1 MQFLLTAVN
10 AKYIHSNP
18 AVYSLKAYA
27 GSQLQPYIAL
37 AQYTIN
43 QKTEEI
49 LGDLYKRHPDVIG
62 FSCYIW
68 NIDVIQE
75 LLWEIPK
82 VLPDTDIWLGGP
94 EVSYDGEIL
103 IKKLPMIKGIMVGE
117 GEETFKE
124 LLTYYTSKKRKE
136 TKGGSKKDEEDSELE
151 QIQGLVLRQGSTGE
165 RPLTDI
171 NALPFLYEDLQDFS
185 HKIIYYETSRG
196 CPFRC
201 SYCLSSIDK
210 KVRLRNPDI
219 VKKELAFFLEQKVPQ
234 VKLIDR
240 TFNCNH
246 NHAMEIWKYIKEHDN
261 GVTNFHFEI
270 AADLINEEELLLL
283 KGMRPG
289 LLQMEI
295 GVQTT
300 NRKTLKEI
308 NRSTDLKCVAEV
320 VKRIREYRNIHLHL
334 DLIAGLPYEDYE
346 SFQNSF
352 NDVYAMKPEQL
363 QLGFLKVLKGTKI
376 WEKSREYGIA
386 YGERPPYEVLYTK
399 WISYGEILKLKQMEE
414 MVELYYNSGQFTHT
428 LPVLEN
434 MFESPFALFRS
445 LAAFY
450 EEKGYFLNSPARSY
464 RYQVILAFAVS
475 IAPEK
480 EELYRE
486 LLTFD
491 YYLRENAKNRPDFC
505 RDLSLYRDSI
515 WDFYRKEEEKPEILA
530 EYKEY
535 HARQAIKM
543 THMEAFFYPVW
554 EKERE
559 KITVRRSKPAL
570 VIFDYK
576 KRDALTKEALVRAV
590 TE

>member
-1 MQFLLTAVN
+1 MKFLLAAVN
-10 AKYIHSNP
+10 AKYIHSNL
-18 AVYSLKAYA
+18 ALYDLRAYCRDFKEN
-27 GSQLQPYIAL
+27 IEL
-37 AQYTIN
+37 AEYTIN
-43 QKTEEI
+43 DTVDHI
-49 LGDLYKRHPDVIG
+49 LEDIFQREPDAVA

-68 NIDVIQE
+68 NIVLIEQLADE
-75 LLWEIPK
+75 LCK
-82 VLPDTDIWLGGP
+82 VLPDTKLWLGGP
-94 EVSYDGEIL
+94 EASYRAAELLGRHPCL
-103 IKKLPMIKGIMVGE
+103 SGIMIGE
-117 GEETFKE
+117 GERTFYQLLEHYVSGIRE
-124 LLTYYTSKKRKE
+124 LSSVQNLACRGKDGIFYTQVGEMVALSE
-136 TKGGSKKDEEDSELE
+136 VPFPYKDM
-151 QIQGLVLRQGSTGE
+151 
-165 RPLTDI
+165 TDFRNRI
-171 NALPFLYEDLQDFS
+171 V
-185 HKIIYYETSRG
+185 YYESSRG
-196 CPFRC
+196 CPFSC
-201 SYCLSSIDK
+201 SYCLSSVDK
-210 KVRLRNPDI
+210 KLRFRELSM
-219 VKKELAFFLEQKVPQ
+219 VKKELQFFLDQKVRQ
-234 VKLIDR
+234 VKFVDR
-240 TFNCNH
+240 TFNVWKE
-246 NHAMEIWKYIKEHDN
+246 HAVEIWRYLFEHDN
-261 GVTNFHFEI
+261 GITNFHFEI
-270 AADLINEEELLLL
+270 AADLLEEDELLLL
-283 KGMRPG
+283 GRMRRG
-289 LLQMEI
+289 LVQLEI
-295 GVQTT
+295 GVQSA
-300 NRKTLKEI
+300 NSRTLKEI
-308 NRSTDLKCVAEV
+308 HRTMQLDKVRYV
-320 VKRIREYRNIHLHL
+320 VDRLRGGRNIHLHL

-535 HARQAIKM
+535 HARQTIKM